1 MSTKPLDTAVPSPS
15 SDGAAGSFDP
25 AAPYRLSESVS
36 LRPEPFGA
44 LVYDFTTRKLSFLK
58 TVQLVEVVRGLADQP
73 DARSAVEAAGVPAAQ
88 HEAYLKA
95 LAGLLQSR
103 TIVAR

>member
-1 MSTKPLDTAVPSPS
+1 M
-15 SDGAAGSFDP
+15 
-25 AAPYRLSESVS
+25 
-36 LRPEPFGA
+36 
-44 LVYDFTTRKLSFLK
+44 YDFTTRKLSFLK

>member
-1 MSTKPLDTAVPSPS
+1 MSTKPLDATVP
-15 SDGAAGSFDP
+15 DGAAGSFDP
-25 AAPYRLSESVS
+25 AAPYRVSESVS

-58 TVQLVEVVRGLADQP
+58 TPELVEVVKGLGDQP
-73 DARSAVEAAGVPAAQ
+73 DAQSAIEAAGVPETQ

-95 LAGLLQSR
+95 LAGLLRSG
-103 TIVAR
+103 TIVSR